1 VAAVSRRRHLRR
13 CRAIGNEK
21 FVAVKR
27 LSQEDTVD
35 LCNSEARMLVQANY
49 HDVPGV
55 VRFVDLQFDE
65 DDYPYLFQE

>member
-1 VAAVSRRRHLRR
+1 
-13 CRAIGNEK
+13 
-21 FVAVKR
+21 
-27 LSQEDTVD
+27 
-35 LCNSEARMLVQANY
+35 MLIQANY

>member
-1 VAAVSRRRHLRR
+1 MAAITHRPHLRR
-13 CRAIGNEK
+13 CRAIGSEK

-27 LSQEDTVD
+27 LSEEDTDD
-35 LCNSEARMLVQANY
+35 LCNSEARMLMQANY

-55 VRFVDLQFDE
+55 VRFVDLDFGE